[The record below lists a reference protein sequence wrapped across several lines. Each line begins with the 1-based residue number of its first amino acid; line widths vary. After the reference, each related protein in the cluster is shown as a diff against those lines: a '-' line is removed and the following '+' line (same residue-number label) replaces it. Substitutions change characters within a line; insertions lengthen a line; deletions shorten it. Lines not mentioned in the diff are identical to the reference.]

1 MKIYET
7 RIFKLLGYFSSSF
20 SHLVIT
26 STLRVTFMN
35 KFLVHLILSGYFI
48 FFSSFTNAVDES
60 TLLTSELAFPFSV
73 TLDSPEILSLKWHI
87 ADGYYLYKK
96 RIKSSA
102 TIVHDDS
109 QSSDNVTTER
119 ATQLGAAQFPAS
131 LFIDDPVYKGLEVFR
146 NTLIVKYALS
156 GSAASFANTSLKI
169 KYQGCADVGVC
180 YPPVKKVIK
189 LADLKPS
196 VNVSN
201 LTNVTN
207 ASEAANASTID
218 IEPKVEQGTKSEQ
231 DTIATSLA
239 SDNFILTLV
248 SFFGFGLLLAFTP
261 CVFPMIPILSGII
274 IGQGK
279 QLSTRKAFS
288 LSLAYVLAMALT
300 YTVVGVLAALFGT
313 NLQIWFQNPWVLSSF
328 AGIFVVLSLSMF
340 GFYDV
345 QMPSFIQ
352 VKLNNLSNKQES
364 GNLISAAI
372 MGVLS
377 ALIVGPCVTAPLVGA
392 LIYIGQTGDTILG
405 GAALFCLGLGMGAP
419 LLVIGTSAGKILPR
433 AGMWMEAVKGIF
445 GVLMLAVAI
454 WLLARILPPV
464 ITQLLWAVLLIVSA
478 VYMGALRQHNK
489 DTTQWQL
496 LWKGLGLSLLLVGF
510 ILIVGASTGKS
521 NLLSPLANLGGGVNA
536 TLSSEHKGITFK
548 PVKSIDDL
556 KATLKQANKN
566 KQVTMFDFYADWCVS
581 CKEMEEVTFKDSAV
595 RLKLAKVHKIQADV
609 TANDNIDTELLKHFG
624 IIGPPA
630 ILFFNDQG
638 EELRNHR
645 IVGYMDADKFLKHIA
660 KVVD

>member
-1 MKIYET
+1 MTNSLLLRSIAADIYNV
-7 RIFKLLGYFSSSF
+7 RA
-20 SHLVIT
+20 VIT
-26 STLRVTFMN
+26 STLRVIFM
-35 KFLVHLILSGYFI
+35 KKCLVNLLISGYFI

-60 TLLTSELAFPFSV
+60 TLLTSEQAFPFTV
-73 TLDSPEILSLKWHI
+73 TLDSPERLSLQWHI

-96 RIKSSA
+96 RIKLSA
-102 TIVHDDS
+102 TIAYDDNS
-109 QSSDNVTTER
+109 TNNNVTAEQP
-119 ATQLGAAQFPAS
+119 TQIGEAQFPPS
-131 LFIDDPVYKGLEVFR
+131 LFIDDPAYKGLEVFR

-156 GSAASFANTSLKI
+156 GSETSFANTSIKI

-180 YPPVKKVIK
+180 YPPVKKIIK

-201 LTNVTN
+201 GSNTANENQQAEISNVSK
-207 ASEAANASTID
+207 AVDANPVSLSA
-218 IEPKVEQGTKSEQ
+218 KSEQ
-231 DTIATSLA
+231 DTIANSLA
-239 SDNFILTLV
+239 SDNFILTLF

-288 LSLAYVLAMALT
+288 LSLAYVLAMALA

-364 GNLISAAI
+364 GNLLSAAI

-392 LIYIGQTGDTILG
+392 LIYIGQTGDTVLG

-454 WLLARILPPV
+454 WLLSRILSPL
-464 ITQLLWAVLLIVSA
+464 ITQLLWALLLIVSA

-496 LWKGLGLSLLLVGF
+496 LWKGLGLSLLLVGV
-510 ILIVGASTGKS
+510 IMIVGASTGKS
-521 NLLSPLANLGGGVNA
+521 NLLSPLANLGSGVNA
-536 TLSSEHKGITFK
+536 TLASEHKGIVFK
-548 PVKSIDDL
+548 SVKSIGDL
-556 KATLKQANKN
+556 SENLKQASKN
-566 KQVTMFDFYADWCVS
+566 KQVTMLDFYADWCIS
-581 CKEMEEVTFKDSAV
+581 CKEMEEITFKDSAV
-595 RLKLAKVHKIQADV
+595 KSKLSKVQKLQADV
-609 TANDNIDTELLKHFG
+609 TANNNIDTALLKNFG

-630 ILFFNDQG
+630 ILFFNKEG

>member
-1 MKIYET
+1 MTNSLLLLSISSDIYNA
-7 RIFKLLGYFSSSF
+7 LAM
-20 SHLVIT
+20 IT
-26 STLRVTFMN
+26 SNLRVTFMK
-35 KFLVHLILSGYFI
+35 KFLVHLILSGYFL
-48 FFSSFTNAVDES
+48 FFSSCANAVDES

-73 TLDSPEILSLKWHI
+73 TLDSPKILSLQWHI

-96 RIKSSA
+96 RIKLLA

-109 QSSDNVTTER
+109 SSSDNDTTER
-119 ATQLGAAQFPAS
+119 AIQLGAAQFPAS
-131 LFIDDPVYKGLEVFR
+131 LFIDDPAYKGLEVFR

-156 GSAASFANTSLKI
+156 GSETSFANTSIKI

-189 LADLKPS
+189 VADLKPS

-201 LTNVTN
+201 LTNLANATN
-207 ASEAANASTID
+207 GSEADNPSTFDID
-218 IEPKVEQGTKSEQ
+218 TEVEQGTKSEQ
-231 DTIATSLA
+231 DTIANSLA
-239 SDNFILTLV
+239 SDNFILTLF

-288 LSLAYVLAMALT
+288 LSLAYVLAMALA

-345 QMPSFIQ
+345 QMPAFIQ

-364 GNLISAAI
+364 GTLISAAI

-433 AGMWMEAVKGIF
+433 AGMWMVAVKGVF

-454 WLLARILPPV
+454 WLLARILPPL
-464 ITQLLWAVLLIVSA
+464 ITQLLWALLLIVSA

-521 NLLSPLANLGGGVNA
+521 NLLSPLANLGSGVNA

-556 KATLKQANKN
+556 KATLKQASKN

-581 CKEMEEVTFKDSAV
+581 CKEMEEVTFKNSAV
-595 RLKLAKVHKIQADV
+595 KLKLAKVHKIQADV

-645 IVGYMDADKFLKHIA
+645 IVGYMDAGKFLKHIA
-660 KVVD
+660 KVVE